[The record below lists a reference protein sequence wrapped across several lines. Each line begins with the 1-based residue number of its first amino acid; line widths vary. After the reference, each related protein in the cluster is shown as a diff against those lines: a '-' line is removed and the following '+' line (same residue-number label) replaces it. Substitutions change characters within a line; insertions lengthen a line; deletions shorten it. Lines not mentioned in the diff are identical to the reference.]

1 MFEAHLRKA
10 SLRVGWV
17 GPLRFNTFA
26 DALVFKLM
34 FENDEFEVAITEV
47 ADADA

>member
-1 MFEAHLRKA
+1 MFEAHLRKS

-26 DALVFKLM
+26 DALAFKLM
-34 FENDEFEVAITEV
+34 FENEEFEVTITEII
-47 ADADA
+47 DAN